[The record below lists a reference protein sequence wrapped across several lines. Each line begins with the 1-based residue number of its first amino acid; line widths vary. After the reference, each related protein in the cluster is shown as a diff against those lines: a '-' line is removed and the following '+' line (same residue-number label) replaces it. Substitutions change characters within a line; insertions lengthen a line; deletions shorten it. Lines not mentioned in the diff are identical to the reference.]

1 MSVNSN
7 CYFLK
12 TIQNRNGRT
21 DSRVLCLERKHLR
34 EIPKGLL
41 LKDSLLLVIYNLQGE
56 IRWSLVST
64 DGDLKLPNG
73 EFHPDPDHR
82 VKFSLVDEQKKLMRD
97 LLLAAMTSRE
107 NLQST
112 VVLCR
117 AL

>member
-21 DSRVLCLERKHLR
+21 DSCVLRLERKHLC

-64 DGDLKLPNG
+64 DGELKLPNG
-73 EFHPDPDHR
+73 EFHPDPDQR
-82 VKFSLVDEQKKLMRD
+82 VKFSQIY
-97 LLLAAMTSRE
+97 
-107 NLQST
+107 
-112 VVLCR
+112 
-117 AL
+117 